1 MRYQVNMGS
10 SPVSGAILRQARLR
24 AGLTQREL
32 AVRASTSQSVVAR
45 IEQGHTDPSTATLAR
60 LLAAAGFELRAELT
74 PIAVSDTHMLDD
86 VARILLLTPEERLLE
101 VRNVSRFEAAA
112 RRA

>member
-1 MRYQVNMGS
+1 MRSNLFHGVL
-10 SPVSGAILRQARLR
+10 LREARAR

-32 AVRASTSQSVVAR
+32 ARRAGTAQSVVAR
-45 IEQGHTDPSTATLAR
+45 IEQGRTDPSTATLAR

-74 PIAVSDTHMLDD
+74 PLPVADTHMLDD
-86 VARILLLTPEERLLE
+86 VPRILALTPEQRLLE
-101 VRNVSRFEAAA
+101 VRNVSRFVAAA

>member
-1 MRYQVNMGS
+1 MGS
-10 SPVSGAILRQARLR
+10 SPLSGAILRQARLR

-45 IEQGHTDPSTATLAR
+45 IEQGRSDPSTATLAR
-60 LLAAAGFELRAELT
+60 LLAAAGFEILAELT
-74 PIAVSDTHMLDD
+74 PIAVADTHMLDD
-86 VARILLLTPEERLLE
+86 VGRILALTPEARLLE